1 MQLNLGL
8 SSFLWQIFKGVVIAV
23 LITLVSV
30 LIFAFVLSVANLP
43 DKVIKPTNQFVKTL
57 SVLFAVLFTA
67 REGRFLIKGGLI
79 GLLSAFF
86 TVLLFAVIASLGVN
100 FLTVLLDLAFGFLTG
115 LISGAITG
123 KILKWWKLALVIS
136 DELIC
141 KLKA

>member
-86 TVLLFAVIASLGVN
+86 TVLLFALIASLGVT

-123 KILKWWKLALVIS
+123 KILKW
-136 DELIC
+136 
-141 KLKA
+141 

>member
-8 SSFLWQIFKGVVIAV
+8 SSFLWQIFKGVAIAV

-86 TVLLFAVIASLGVN
+86 TILIFALIAGSGVT
-100 FLTVLLDLAFGFLTG
+100 FLTFLLDLTFGFLTG
-115 LISGAITG
+115 LISGALTS
-123 KILKWWKLALVIS
+123 KILKW
-136 DELIC
+136 
-141 KLKA
+141 

>member
-43 DKVIKPTNQFVKTL
+43 DKVIKPTNQFIKTL

-86 TVLLFAVIASLGVN
+86 TVLLFALIASYVVT

-115 LISGAITG
+115 LISGALTG
-123 KILKWWKLALVIS
+123 KILKW
-136 DELIC
+136 
-141 KLKA
+141 

>member
-43 DKVIKPTNQFVKTL
+43 DKVIKPTNQFIKTF

-86 TVLLFAVIASLGVN
+86 TVLLFALIASLGVT

-115 LISGAITG
+115 LISGALTG

-136 DELIC
+136 NELIC